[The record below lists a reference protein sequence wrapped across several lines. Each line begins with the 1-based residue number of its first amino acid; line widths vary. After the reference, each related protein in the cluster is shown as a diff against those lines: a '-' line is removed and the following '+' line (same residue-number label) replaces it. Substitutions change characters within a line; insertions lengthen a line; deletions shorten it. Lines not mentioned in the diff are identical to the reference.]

1 MGTSKIIGI
10 VVIALIVLAGVG
22 YGAYTF
28 GVSQNKSTTSNT
40 NNDKNNSDTNANSSH
55 NSNNANNTSN
65 ITPKVVTD
73 PTCNA
78 DELSISLGD
87 GNGAAAG
94 SRSLSIIFTNTGT
107 RECVLGGYP
116 GVSLVNDNG
125 NQIGSPAERTSSTD
139 EKTITLQQNGSVSA
153 LVTYPVEANFDAGT
167 CKDGATKLR
176 VYPPND
182 YGYISIASPVTGW
195 CPGFQVGPVTAA
207 S

>member
-1 MGTSKIIGI
+1 MGTSKIVGI
-10 VVIALIVLAGVG
+10 VVIVLIVLAGVG
-22 YGAYTF
+22 YGAYVF
-28 GVSQNKSTTSNT
+28 GASQNKSTANTANNSKNDTSNNNSNNSNNT
-40 NNDKNNSDTNANSSH
+40 NNNNSNV
-55 NSNNANNTSN
+55 
-65 ITPKVVTD
+65 TPKVVTD

-87 GNGAAAG
+87 GEGAAAG
-94 SRSLSIIFTNTGT
+94 SRSLGIIFTNTGT
-107 RECVLGGYP
+107 RECTLGGYP

-125 NQIGSPAERTSSTD
+125 NQIGSPAERMSSTD
-139 EKTITLQQNGSVSA
+139 EKTITLQQNGSASA

-182 YGYISIASPVTGW
+182 YGYISIASPITGW
-195 CPGFQVGPVTAA
+195 CPGLMVGPVTAA

>member
-1 MGTSKIIGI
+1 MSTGKIVGLVIG
-10 VVIALIVLAGVG
+10 ALIILGGVG
-22 YGAYTF
+22 YGAYALGAAQHT
-28 GVSQNKSTTSNT
+28 STANNTANNSADTNNTKNNTNNSNNNSSNT
-40 NNDKNNSDTNANSSH
+40 NV
-55 NSNNANNTSN
+55 
-65 ITPKVVTD
+65 TPKVVTD

-87 GNGAAAG
+87 GEGAAAG

-107 RECVLGGYP
+107 RECTLGGYP

-125 NQIGSPAERTSSTD
+125 NQIGSPAERMSSTD
-139 EKTITLQQNGSVSA
+139 EKTITLQQNGSASA